1 MDQLEVDTWHSI
13 KFFYF
18 FIFKNIFSKKKRQKN
33 WRVADSEDEDNVD
46 VSSKEMRSSFSGGG
60 FASLG
65 SLEDSLPIK

>member
-13 KFFYF
+13 NFFYF
-18 FIFKNIFSKKKRQKN
+18 FLKKYFFKKKRQKN